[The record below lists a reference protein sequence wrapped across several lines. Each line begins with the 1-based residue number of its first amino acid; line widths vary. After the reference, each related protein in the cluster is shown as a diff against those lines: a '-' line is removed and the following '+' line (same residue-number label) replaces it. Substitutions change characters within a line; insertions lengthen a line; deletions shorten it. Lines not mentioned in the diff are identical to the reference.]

1 MCGTIDSLG
10 GKVLILS
17 MKNIHLARIIL
28 FGTVVLA
35 CLMIVQLYWFNRA
48 FDVAE
53 RQFDHSVQIAL
64 KKVADSVSSEAEVK
78 KLSSNFFFV
87 STTAELNS
95 EEIGSMLEKEFVL
108 RSVNIDY
115 ELGVYNAE
123 DDTLVYGKYVDASGK
138 KWLDTKFSS
147 HADQRSSDKNFAVY
161 FPSKKSFLVGQ
172 LGIWIFSTI
181 LLLLMMLFFAFAI
194 SSLLRE
200 RRFAELKTDFI
211 NNMTHEFKTPV
222 TNINIAAEILKN
234 KMAGQDANNVYI
246 DILLKENEKLRQ
258 KIDTV
263 LLGSSSEY
271 QSVFNL
277 AQMDI
282 HQLIKECAETFQM
295 KVEERKGNI
304 QLEFQ
309 AKSSLILGDRELLAH
324 AITNVIDNAEKYS
337 PTSPDILV
345 RTRDHDKVIEI
356 DIVDRGI
363 GIPPGL
369 TTKVFDKFFRVKTG
383 DVHNVKGFGLGL
395 NFVRNVIKS
404 HKGHISL
411 SSELNSGTQVTIFLP
426 RA

>member
-1 MCGTIDSLG
+1 MSLG
-10 GKVLILS
+10 IDTFRGKILILS

-138 KWLDTKFSS
+138 KWLDTRFSN
-147 HADQRSSDKNFAVY
+147 HPDQTSSDKNFAVY

-172 LGIWIFSTI
+172 LGIWIFSTV

-200 RRFAELKTDFI
+200 RRYAELKTDFI

-234 KMAGQDANNVYI
+234 KLAGQDSNNVYI

-263 LLGSSSEY
+263 LLGSTSDY

-277 AQMDI
+277 VQMDI

-304 QLEFQ
+304 QLDFN

-337 PTSPDILV
+337 PSKPDILV
-345 RTRDHDKVIEI
+345 RTRDHEKVIEI

-411 SSELNSGTQVTIFLP
+411 TSELNAGTQVTIFLP